1 VERAVSGAP
10 TGDLPEVS
18 APVSD
23 VDSQFYWAG
32 LTREQLLIQECG
44 VCHKRR
50 FPPMPSC
57 PYCGAFETVVCEAWA
72 GAIYSWVT
80 VHRAFQPAFAVDV
93 PYTLATVDLDGG
105 GRMVA
110 RLEPGESAKP
120 GLRVV
125 PFFVHHRTWSEVRFG
140 PE

>member
-1 VERAVSGAP
+1 MSGAT
-10 TGDLPEVS
+10 TGDTPEVM
-18 APVSD
+18 APASD
-23 VDSQFYWAG
+23 VDSQFYWDG
-32 LTREQLLIQECG
+32 LTREQLLLQECG
-44 VCHKRR
+44 ICHKRR

-57 PYCGAFETVVCEAWA
+57 PYCGAVETLVREAS
-72 GAIYSWVT
+72 GGTVYSWVT
-80 VHRAFQPAFAVDV
+80 VHRAFQPAFAAEV

-110 RLEPGESAKP
+110 RLEPGESASP

-125 PFFVHHRTWSEVRFG
+125 PHFVHHKTWSEVRFG